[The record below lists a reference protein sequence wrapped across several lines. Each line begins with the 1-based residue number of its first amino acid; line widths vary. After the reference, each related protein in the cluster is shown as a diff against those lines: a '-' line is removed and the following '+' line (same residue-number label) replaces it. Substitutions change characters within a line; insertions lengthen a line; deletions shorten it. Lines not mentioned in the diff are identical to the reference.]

1 MRNKPKNQFKC
12 IIPAY
17 SVNEAFARMAVSA
30 FVSMIDPRVNELADM
45 KTAVSE
51 AVTNAIVHAY
61 RGESRKSEKY
71 VYISGEL
78 YDDRLV
84 VITVRDKGNGIE
96 DVKKAMEPLYTTASD
111 EERSGMGFTVM
122 ESFTDRLKVRSSP
135 GKGTSVRLY
144 KKFSV

>member
-1 MRNKPKNQFKC
+1 MRKSPKNQFS
-12 IIPAY
+12 IVIPAY
-17 SVNEAFARMAVSA
+17 SVNESFARMTVGA
-30 FVSMIDPRVNELADM
+30 FVSMIDPRINELADM

-61 RGESRKSEKY
+61 RGEDKRREKC

-78 YDDRLV
+78 YEDRLV
-84 VITVRDKGNGIE
+84 VITIRDKGKGME
-96 DVKKAMEPLYTTASD
+96 DVKKAMEPLYTTSPE

-122 ESFTDRLKVRSSP
+122 ESFTDKLKVRSTP

>member
-12 IIPAY
+12 VIPAC
-17 SVNEAFARMAVSA
+17 SVNEGFARMTVSA
-30 FVSMIDPRVNELADM
+30 FISMIDPRVNELADM

-61 RGESRKSEKY
+61 ADDGKRSEKT

-78 YDDRLV
+78 YDGRKV
-84 VITVRDKGNGIE
+84 VITVRDKGKGIE
-96 DVKKAMEPLYTTASD
+96 DVKKAMEPLYTTSSG

-122 ESFTDRLKVRSSP
+122 ESFTDTVKVRSAP

-144 KKFSV
+144 KKFSE

>member
-1 MRNKPKNQFKC
+1 MRRKPKNQFSTV
-12 IIPAY
+12 IPAY

-30 FVSMIDPRVNELADM
+30 FISMIDPRVNELADM

-61 RGESRKSEKY
+61 RGEDRRNEKY

-84 VITVRDKGNGIE
+84 VITVRDKGKGIE
-96 DVKKAMEPLYTTASD
+96 DVKKAMEPLFTTASD

-122 ESFTDRLKVRSSP
+122 ESFTDKVKVRSSP